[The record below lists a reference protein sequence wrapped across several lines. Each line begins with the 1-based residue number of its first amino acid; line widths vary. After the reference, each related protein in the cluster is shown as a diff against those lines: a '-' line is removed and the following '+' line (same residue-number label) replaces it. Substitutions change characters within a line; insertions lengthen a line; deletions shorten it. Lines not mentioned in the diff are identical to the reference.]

1 MHGILLQKICKEVIF
16 LKKLFVFLV
25 VFTLV
30 LCSFTVMPKAQTNV
44 YEYYKSQLNADEQEV
59 YKAFI
64 SAAES
69 PEGKCEIPRLS
80 TIQYTF
86 SANITTQQQLTDFVN
101 NDPSC
106 KASISKLNVYF
117 KNAVHAVIMDHPEL
131 YWLDNTN
138 IGSIEY
144 GYKAD
149 KKTTTVSIVNVSV
162 KIPDSVCQANAEQ
175 SINAVNS
182 KLKSIGATG
191 TDIEKV
197 KKIHDWLCNNVEYV
211 DGNHAHD
218 LYGSLFNGKAVCQG
232 YAEAFKAACDYYGI
246 KCVCVEGESLNS
258 QGVREAHM
266 WNYVLINNTWYAVDA
281 TWDDQE
287 DRILYDY
294 FLAGKNTIATHFDN
308 KKFTASHFA
317 NGNLGGVGQ
326 KEFNYPDLS
335 ENGYSLNNPTQKPT
349 DQVVQN
355 TSTAK
360 PTAKPTENSN
370 VTDVSQNTQA
380 PQNTATANTG
390 ETQRPNADLTPTATN
405 TADNVSPIETPPNQN
420 IEQDNNSNSTII
432 ILACSGIGAVILLAI
447 VVMIIRKKR

>member
-16 LKKLFVFLV
+16 LKKLFTFFVIVSLIIC
-25 VFTLV
+25 TL
-30 LCSFTVMPKAQTNV
+30 SFTTTAQGTV
-44 YEYYKSQLNADEQEV
+44 YEYYKSQLNADEQKV
-59 YKAFI
+59 YEAFI
-64 SAAES
+64 SAAKS

-80 TIQYTF
+80 TVQYDFISPTD
-86 SANITTQQQLTDFVN
+86 ITQQSQLNEFVR
-101 NDPSC
+101 NDPQC
-106 KASISKLNVYF
+106 QAAISKINSYF
-117 KNAVHAVIMDHPEL
+117 SNAINAVVTDHPEL
-131 YWLDNTN
+131 YWLDNQQLGGVAYQN
-138 IGSIEY
+138 SGA
-144 GYKAD
+144 GKN
-149 KKTTTVSIVNVSV
+149 VSIKAFATVPESV
-162 KIPDSVCQANAEQ
+162 RQANAEQ

-335 ENGYSLNNPTQKPT
+335 QNGYSLNNPTQKPT
-349 DQVVQN
+349 EKPVKI
-355 TSTAK
+355 TPTPK
-360 PTAKPTENSN
+360 PTVKPTEAPI
-370 VTDVSQNTQA
+370 TTQA
-380 PQNTATANTG
+380 PESTATTNTG
-390 ETQRPNADLTPTATN
+390 DNKTPTVELTPTST
-405 TADNVSPIETPPNQN
+405 DYMENVQPTETPLD
-420 IEQDNNSNSTII
+420 EQGITENNNDSSLII
-432 ILACSGIGAVILLAI
+432 ILACIGIGAVVVAAI
-447 VVMIIRKKR
+447 VVLIIRKKR